1 MPSSTKE
8 RMTTAPTP
16 GPSFVRFDPPDIS
29 FWAFIGDVS
38 EPEMRRLL
46 QEQLAY
52 LAGAQYTLMLVDM
65 SRTGSVA
72 PGARK
77 AGAEKPPVPVF
88 GTAIFGA
95 SFPIRAIAILVT
107 TAGTLFSKANDS
119 PVRFF
124 EKEDAARAWLAERR
138 AVALSKM

>member
-1 MPSSTKE
+1 MRPD
-8 RMTTAPTP
+8 PPP
-16 GPSFVRFDPPDIS
+16 GPSFVRFEPPDIS
-29 FWAFIGDVS
+29 FWAFIGDIA

-46 QEQLAY
+46 QEQIAY
-52 LAGAQYTLMLVDM
+52 LAGAKYTLMLVDM

-77 AGAEKPPVPVF
+77 AGAENPPVPVF

-95 SFPIRAIAILVT
+95 SFAIRAIATLVT
-107 TAGTLFSKANDS
+107 TAGTLFTKATES